1 MSSEL
6 RRILLPRSRVLSLG
20 YAGGDGGSTL
30 FRHVGVT
37 RTALNVVVYGSSA
50 AVRRPSSLW
59 TSAALSLY
67 GSSGWWWRSSSR
79 SLSLGSHCFL
89 FPVGTRKRLNK
100 HGFLL
105 LGSRQA
111 ANVNANWA
119 FGLHWSFALWRL
131 VSTFGWFT
139 YPSVKGGH
147 LNSFGSV
154 ISIFRAGWEAFYME
168 FGGEHKPDSCIVRRL
183 R

>member
-1 MSSEL
+1 MLSVLIVLGGGVKVWLPWFESAVSSEL
-6 RRILLPRSRVLSLG
+6 WRILLPRSRVLSLG

-67 GSSGWWWRSSSR
+67 GSSGRGLTSTVF
-79 SLSLGSHCFL
+79 CFSVL
-89 FPVGTRKRLNK
+89 DKQQMSMRIE
-100 HGFLL
+100 LL
-105 LGSRQA
+105 VFIGR
-111 ANVNANWA
+111 
-119 FGLHWSFALWRL
+119 
-131 VSTFGWFT
+131 
-139 YPSVKGGH
+139 
-147 LNSFGSV
+147 
-154 ISIFRAGWEAFYME
+154 WEAFYME

-183 R
+183 RRRLGDSGIREVKPTSPGLTSIEENGHR